1 VAALARSVG
10 LTFQDPN
17 HQLFR
22 RTCRDE
28 VAFGARNVGLRGPG
42 LEGAVGEALEAV
54 GLADDEGTNPFD
66 LGPSRRRLLA
76 IASVLAMRTPIV
88 VLDEPTMGLDD
99 AEGAR
104 VRRIVAALASEGR
117 TVVAISHDARF
128 VAATFGRVIR
138 LEAGRVI
145 ADGPAA
151 FVEPAERR
159 ASRR

>member
-1 VAALARSVG
+1 VI
-10 LTFQDPN
+10 
-17 HQLFR
+17 
-22 RTCRDE
+22 E
-28 VAFGARNVGLRGPG
+28 VFVEGIGLRGPG

-66 LGPSRRRLLA
+66 LGPSRRRLLT
-76 IASVLAMRTPIV
+76 IASVLAMQTPIV

-145 ADGPAA
+145 ADGPAGA